1 MIDKDFGEVIF
12 NDGFDTKI
20 NVTIFSKT
28 QKVLVTALAYEES
41 DGISKEQKKSFLTFN
56 NKKIEYI
63 SKIESIL
70 VDEFGN
76 KANDRFNISSIF
88 IDRDGELALLFDD
101 QQNEDE
107 GIAVQIIPEILI
119 CEQTNYL

>member
-12 NDGFDTKI
+12 NEGFDTKI

-119 CEQTNYL
+119 CEQSNYL

>member
-119 CEQTNYL
+119 CEQSNYL

>member
-88 IDRDGELALLFDD
+88 INRDGELALLFDD

-119 CEQTNYL
+119 CEQSNYL

>member
-88 IDRDGELALLFDD
+88 IIFHQFLLIEME
-101 QQNEDE
+101 N
-107 GIAVQIIPEILI
+107 
-119 CEQTNYL
+119 